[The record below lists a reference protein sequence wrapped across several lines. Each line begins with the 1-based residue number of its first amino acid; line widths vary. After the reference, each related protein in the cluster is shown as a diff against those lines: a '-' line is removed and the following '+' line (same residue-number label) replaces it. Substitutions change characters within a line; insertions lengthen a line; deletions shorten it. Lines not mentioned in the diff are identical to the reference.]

1 MEILFNDRRDAGTQL
16 AQALEKEKIEQKDLV
31 LLALPRGGVPIAAEI
46 SRRFRLPY
54 DVLIVRK
61 IGHPHN
67 EEFGIGAITED
78 GSYWLNPLYLDV
90 NPDIDRMID
99 RTINR
104 EREELKRRIELYR
117 EKKPLPELKGK
128 TVMLIDDGLATG
140 VSARLAA
147 EYVKKLGAK
156 EIILAVPVCASATAA
171 DLRKKGIIVKSVKE
185 ISRFSAVGEHYLVFG
200 QVQDQEVIRELR
212 AVHKAFPSDDHHQS

>member
-117 EKKPLPELKGK
+117 
-128 TVMLIDDGLATG
+128 
-140 VSARLAA
+140 
-147 EYVKKLGAK
+147 
-156 EIILAVPVCASATAA
+156 
-171 DLRKKGIIVKSVKE
+171 
-185 ISRFSAVGEHYLVFG
+185 
-200 QVQDQEVIRELR
+200 
-212 AVHKAFPSDDHHQS
+212 